1 MVSVNQNDEVKKSS
15 AWAAIPMVPTII
27 AGTYGMNFEHMPE
40 LAWTFGYPPA
50 LVLIAVLSVLL
61 YWDFERSGW
70 LWW

>member
-1 MVSVNQNDEVKKSS
+1 
-15 AWAAIPMVPTII
+15 MVPTII